1 MKRGALAIGLC
12 LGLAASGCGGSED
25 PPAKAPKVFVT
36 PAPEGEPYD
45 QLSDWHLFENGPS
58 QKPAERVVPYEVIS
72 PLWSDGASKHRFIH
86 LPEGKTIGYS
96 AEDRWK
102 FPVGSILVKTF
113 GYLHDQRDASA
124 GERLLETRLLV
135 HESDGWKAHTYVWND
150 EQTDAVRKSAGTTL
164 SVSTI
169 DSAGASV
176 TFDYGVPNSTKCSE
190 CHGKDAP
197 DTLGGKTR
205 QLDRD
210 HDYGKGPE
218 NQIDH
223 LYDLGFLDAAPP
235 PAAERVHLTD
245 PMGDAPV
252 AERARSYLD
261 ANCSHCHETGGS
273 ASQSGLQLTWFETAP
288 GTDAATWGVCKVPTS
303 AGGANCGLVHDIV
316 PGKPEDS
323 VLLCRV
329 KSREPKVQMP
339 PLATLQ
345 EDKNGV
351 ALLSEWIA
359 QLNEPA
365 CP

>member
-96 AEDRWK
+96 EDRWK

-223 LYDLGFLDAAPP
+223 LYDLGFLDAAP
-235 PAAERVHLTD
+235 RL
-245 PMGDAPV
+245 
-252 AERARSYLD
+252 R
-261 ANCSHCHETGGS
+261 
-273 ASQSGLQLTWFETAP
+273 QSGSISPTPWEMLRLRSGPARTWMQT
-288 GTDAATWGVCKVPTS
+288 AATVTKPAVARHKAAFSSPGSRRRQEPMRPPGACARCPPPRAVPIAASCTTS
-303 AGGANCGLVHDIV
+303 
-316 PGKPEDS
+316 
-323 VLLCRV
+323 CRA
-329 KSREPKVQMP
+329 SRKT
-339 PLATLQ
+339 ASCS
-345 EDKNGV
+345 
-351 ALLSEWIA
+351 AA
-359 QLNEPA
+359 
-365 CP
+365 